1 MTHLNLGETPPLLKK
16 EREKIHFLAFFGKEK
31 KLFSGDGFPLCQHV
45 QTIGVDNDNDN
56 DNEPAIKCLEA

>member
-1 MTHLNLGETPPLLKK
+1 MGETPTPFEKRK
-16 EREKIHFLAFFGKEK
+16 GKIHFLAFFGKEK

-45 QTIGVDNDNDN
+45 QTIGVDNDNEN